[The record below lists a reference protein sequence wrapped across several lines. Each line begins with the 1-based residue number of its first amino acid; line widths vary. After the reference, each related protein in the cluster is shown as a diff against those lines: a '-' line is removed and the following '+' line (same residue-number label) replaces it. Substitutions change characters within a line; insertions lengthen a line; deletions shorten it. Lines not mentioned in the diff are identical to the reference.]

1 MRLAIGRV
9 LLLAAMLPLLAACD
23 PSGPAEPGS
32 ADVNVQLKADGD
44 ADVELLLPAERNGLS
59 PLKLGAQVG
68 EALFPKTESRRVS
81 VDDQGGKGYPLVRIR
96 VKSAYSPGSRPR
108 LAFDVGGA
116 VRALSDEGLTSVQVV
131 INAPVVPAAAQWS
144 VQPDDQSNGYWS
156 WHALSPTKPAPSGE
170 VTLDPRPSRAFVAIL
185 LLAVTVGALVAGLFA
200 LRARRR
206 WTGVL
211 LGTTAFATSL
221 RAVARAGAVQGDNLG
236 VAGYLSGTTLHVVT
250 LLPLAALLG
259 LPLGITVVVLAFTR
273 RATPTESVAA

>member
-44 ADVELLLPAERNGLS
+44 ADVELLLPAERKGLL
-59 PLKLGAQVG
+59 PLTLGAQVG
-68 EALFPKTESRRVS
+68 QALFPKTKSRRVS
-81 VDDQGGKGYPLVRIR
+81 LDDQGGAGYPLVRVR
-96 VKSAYSPGSRPR
+96 VNSAYSPGARPR
-108 LAFDVGGA
+108 LTFDVGGA

-156 WHALSPTKPAPSGE
+156 WHALSPTKPLPSGE

-185 LLAVTVGALVAGLFA
+185 LLAVTVSSLVAGLFA
-200 LRARRR
+200 LRARRP
-206 WTGVL
+206 WAGVL
-211 LGTTAFATSL
+211 FGITAFATSL
-221 RAVARAGAVQGDNLG
+221 LAVARAGAVQGDNLG
-236 VAGYLSGTTLHVVT
+236 VRGYLSGTTLHVVT
-250 LLPLAALLG
+250 LLPLAALPG

-273 RATPTESVAA
+273 RAAPTGIVPA